1 VTKWGAVVLA
11 LFLDIVGVVA
21 ICGVVHKGLITYIT
35 GICFANVLG
44 SVVTS
49 ALADS
54 IAKAG
59 GGE

>member
-21 ICGVVHKGLITYIT
+21 ICGVVHKGLMTYT
-35 GICFANVLG
+35 MGIIWANVLG
-44 SVVTS
+44 SVVVS

-54 IAKAG
+54 LTKEE
-59 GGE
+59 GE

>member
-35 GICFANVLG
+35 GIGFANFLG
-44 SVVTS
+44 SVVVAALVDSS
-49 ALADS
+49 A
-54 IAKAG
+54 KEE
-59 GGE
+59 GE